1 MNIKNLKL
9 ILIIIILLLI
19 AFIPFYQL
27 YSKTKSYQHAVV
39 VSDTEIATEAG
50 LQILKEGGNAIDAAV
65 TVAFVLAV
73 VFPQAGNIGGGG
85 FLVYHKADGTV
96 STINYREIAP
106 LKANKNMYLD
116 DKGNIISDL
125 SIKGPLAA
133 GIPGTV
139 AGIYLAWKKYGSLEW
154 KKLITPAINL
164 AENGFLINKE
174 LANDLK
180 DYENNFKIYKSSAS
194 IFLDHKLKAKKAN
207 ALLVQKDLAKTLTI
221 IANEGADGFY
231 KSKFATLLATE
242 IQKNRGIITTDDLT
256 SYTAI
261 ENKPLSFNY
270 QNYRIHT
277 IGLPSS
283 GGILLQ
289 IILKTLEKENLSKYK
304 HNSTEYVHLI
314 TEILKRAYAERSE
327 HLGDPNFYKVP
338 LNLILSDNFY
348 DKIRNEINR
357 KKPTP
362 SAQIKPTTF
371 FNNESNNTTHFS
383 IVDKEGNAVSNTYT
397 LNGTFGSFYVVEGTG
412 ILLNN
417 EMNDFSIKP
426 GTPNMYGLLGSQ
438 ANSIEPHKQMLSS
451 MTPTIIE
458 KDNKLFAVLGSPGG
472 SRIITSVL
480 QVILNLIDF
489 RMNIEKAVSA
499 KRFHHQWLPDILFI
513 DKNFPHK
520 TESELIKMGYK
531 IQKRR
536 IGRVN
541 AIYYNA
547 VSGSYIGVAD
557 PRAPGKANGY

>member
-327 HLGDPNFYKVP
+327 HLGDPNF
-338 LNLILSDNFY
+338 
-348 DKIRNEINR
+348 R
-357 KKPTP
+357 
-362 SAQIKPTTF
+362 
-371 FNNESNNTTHFS
+371 
-383 IVDKEGNAVSNTYT
+383 
-397 LNGTFGSFYVVEGTG
+397 
-412 ILLNN
+412 
-417 EMNDFSIKP
+417 
-426 GTPNMYGLLGSQ
+426 
-438 ANSIEPHKQMLSS
+438 
-451 MTPTIIE
+451 
-458 KDNKLFAVLGSPGG
+458 
-472 SRIITSVL
+472 
-480 QVILNLIDF
+480 
-489 RMNIEKAVSA
+489 
-499 KRFHHQWLPDILFI
+499 
-513 DKNFPHK
+513 
-520 TESELIKMGYK
+520 
-531 IQKRR
+531 
-536 IGRVN
+536 
-541 AIYYNA
+541 
-547 VSGSYIGVAD
+547 
-557 PRAPGKANGY
+557 

>member
-1 MNIKNLKL
+1 MNISA
-9 ILIIIILLLI
+9 IL
-19 AFIPFYQL
+19 
-27 YSKTKSYQHAVV
+27 T
-39 VSDTEIATEAG
+39 
-50 LQILKEGGNAIDAAV
+50 
-65 TVAFVLAV
+65 
-73 VFPQAGNIGGGG
+73 
-85 FLVYHKADGTV
+85 
-96 STINYREIAP
+96 
-106 LKANKNMYLD
+106 
-116 DKGNIISDL
+116 
-125 SIKGPLAA
+125 
-133 GIPGTV
+133 
-139 AGIYLAWKKYGSLEW
+139 
-154 KKLITPAINL
+154 
-164 AENGFLINKE
+164 
-174 LANDLK
+174 
-180 DYENNFKIYKSSAS
+180 
-194 IFLDHKLKAKKAN
+194 
-207 ALLVQKDLAKTLTI
+207 
-221 IANEGADGFY
+221 
-231 KSKFATLLATE
+231 
-242 IQKNRGIITTDDLT
+242 
-256 SYTAI
+256 
-261 ENKPLSFNY
+261 
-270 QNYRIHT
+270 
-277 IGLPSS
+277 
-283 GGILLQ
+283 
-289 IILKTLEKENLSKYK
+289 
-304 HNSTEYVHLI
+304 
-314 TEILKRAYAERSE
+314 
-327 HLGDPNFYKVP
+327 
-338 LNLILSDNFY
+338 SDNFY